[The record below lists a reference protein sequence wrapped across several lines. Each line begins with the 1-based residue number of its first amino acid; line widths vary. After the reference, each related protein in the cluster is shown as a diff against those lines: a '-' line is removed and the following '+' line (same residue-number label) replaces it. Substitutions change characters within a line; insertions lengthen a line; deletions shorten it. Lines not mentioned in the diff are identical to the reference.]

1 MLKLLTELFG
11 KSYVQKMIGTRSNVT
26 KPRKMDWAS
35 PYKVYS
41 DEAFEDPKTIQFI
54 EDKIAEYGPYAMSNK
69 NADEIANFELNAK
82 RLKQAK
88 MKQAGVSENM
98 IIRSDLMKMTDNDLN
113 ALAKEG
119 ESLQAKRILT
129 GNDRERLKYINNLL
143 EEAQKLPETGKGLAE
158 DIKAA
163 GGKPQADVI
172 DIGTGKKL
180 DEEGIMTL
188 KQKAPQT
195 DEKSFANLKED
206 IAKLNKR
213 NRTEEES
220 LGDLAAKRYSADE
233 EANRAGVVRSILL
246 NDDRLNLPQGIKDA
260 LLGRTDKAINP
271 LDVFNEVYK
280 RDLNK
285 LDKLDGLIFEG
296 EEAGKNANKV
306 ANEFLEKDSF
316 DLVEDDLGTKLKKA
330 DDDPDMPEMAK
341 GGLIKIL
348 GF

>member
-98 IIRSDLMKMTDNDLN
+98 IK
-113 ALAKEG
+113 AV
-119 ESLQAKRILT
+119 
-129 GNDRERLKYINNLL
+129 
-143 EEAQKLPETGKGLAE
+143 EEAKKP
-158 DIKAA
+158 
-163 GGKPQADVI
+163 KPQADVI

-260 LLGRTDKAINP
+260 LLGRTDRAINP

-348 GF
+348 GV

>member
-98 IIRSDLMKMTDNDLN
+98 IK
-113 ALAKEG
+113 AV
-119 ESLQAKRILT
+119 
-129 GNDRERLKYINNLL
+129 
-143 EEAQKLPETGKGLAE
+143 EEAKKP
-158 DIKAA
+158 
-163 GGKPQADVI
+163 KPQAEII

-188 KQKAPQT
+188 KQRAPQT

-260 LLGRTDKAINP
+260 LLGRTDRAINP

-348 GF
+348 GV

>member
-98 IIRSDLMKMTDNDLN
+98 IR
-113 ALAKEG
+113 AV
-119 ESLQAKRILT
+119 
-129 GNDRERLKYINNLL
+129 
-143 EEAQKLPETGKGLAE
+143 EEAKKP
-158 DIKAA
+158 
-163 GGKPQADVI
+163 KPQAEII

-188 KQKAPQT
+188 KQRAPQT

-260 LLGRTDKAINP
+260 LLGRTDRAINP

>member
-98 IIRSDLMKMTDNDLN
+98 IK
-113 ALAKEG
+113 AV
-119 ESLQAKRILT
+119 
-129 GNDRERLKYINNLL
+129 
-143 EEAQKLPETGKGLAE
+143 EEAKKP
-158 DIKAA
+158 
-163 GGKPQADVI
+163 KPQADVI

-188 KQKAPQT
+188 KQRAPQT

-213 NRTEEES
+213 NKTEEES

-260 LLGRTDKAINP
+260 LLGRTDRAINP

-348 GF
+348 GV

>member
-69 NADEIANFELNAK
+69 NADEIANFELNAQ

-98 IIRSDLMKMTDNDLN
+98 IK
-113 ALAKEG
+113 AV
-119 ESLQAKRILT
+119 
-129 GNDRERLKYINNLL
+129 
-143 EEAQKLPETGKGLAE
+143 EEAKKP
-158 DIKAA
+158 
-163 GGKPQADVI
+163 KPQAEII

-180 DEEGIMTL
+180 DEEGIMSL
-188 KQKAPQT
+188 KQRAPQT

-348 GF
+348 GV

>member
-11 KSYVQKMIGTRSNVT
+11 KNYVQKMIGTRSNVT

-98 IIRSDLMKMTDNDLN
+98 IK
-113 ALAKEG
+113 AV
-119 ESLQAKRILT
+119 
-129 GNDRERLKYINNLL
+129 
-143 EEAQKLPETGKGLAE
+143 EEAKKP
-158 DIKAA
+158 
-163 GGKPQADVI
+163 KPQADVI

-188 KQKAPQT
+188 KQRAPQT

-213 NRTEEES
+213 NKTEEES

-348 GF
+348 GV

>member
-1 MLKLLTELFG
+1 
-11 KSYVQKMIGTRSNVT
+11 
-26 KPRKMDWAS
+26 
-35 PYKVYS
+35 
-41 DEAFEDPKTIQFI
+41 
-54 EDKIAEYGPYAMSNK
+54 
-69 NADEIANFELNAK
+69 
-82 RLKQAK
+82 

-98 IIRSDLMKMTDNDLN
+98 IK
-113 ALAKEG
+113 AV
-119 ESLQAKRILT
+119 
-129 GNDRERLKYINNLL
+129 
-143 EEAQKLPETGKGLAE
+143 EEAKKP
-158 DIKAA
+158 
-163 GGKPQADVI
+163 KPQADVI

-188 KQKAPQT
+188 KQRAPQT

-220 LGDLAAKRYSADE
+220 LGDLAAKRYSANE

-260 LLGRTDKAINP
+260 LLGRTDRAINP

-348 GF
+348 GV

>member
-98 IIRSDLMKMTDNDLN
+98 IK
-113 ALAKEG
+113 AV
-119 ESLQAKRILT
+119 
-129 GNDRERLKYINNLL
+129 
-143 EEAQKLPETGKGLAE
+143 EEAKKP
-158 DIKAA
+158 
-163 GGKPQADVI
+163 KPQADVI
-172 DIGTGKKL
+172 DIGTDKKL

-188 KQKAPQT
+188 KQRAPQT

-260 LLGRTDKAINP
+260 LLGRTDRAINP

-348 GF
+348 GV

>member
-98 IIRSDLMKMTDNDLN
+98 IK
-113 ALAKEG
+113 AV
-119 ESLQAKRILT
+119 
-129 GNDRERLKYINNLL
+129 
-143 EEAQKLPETGKGLAE
+143 EEAKKP
-158 DIKAA
+158 
-163 GGKPQADVI
+163 KPQADVI

-180 DEEGIMTL
+180 DEEGIITL
-188 KQKAPQT
+188 KQRAPQT

-206 IAKLNKR
+206 IAKLNKK

-260 LLGRTDKAINP
+260 LLGRTDRAINP

-348 GF
+348 GV

>member
-11 KSYVQKMIGTRSNVT
+11 KNYVQKMIGTRSNVT

-98 IIRSDLMKMTDNDLN
+98 IK
-113 ALAKEG
+113 AV
-119 ESLQAKRILT
+119 
-129 GNDRERLKYINNLL
+129 
-143 EEAQKLPETGKGLAE
+143 EEAKKP
-158 DIKAA
+158 
-163 GGKPQADVI
+163 KPQADVI

-213 NRTEEES
+213 NSTEEES

-233 EANRAGVVRSILL
+233 EANREGVVRSILL

-260 LLGRTDKAINP
+260 LLGRTDRAINP

-348 GF
+348 GV

>member
-11 KSYVQKMIGTRSNVT
+11 KNYVQKMIGTRSNVT

-98 IIRSDLMKMTDNDLN
+98 IK
-113 ALAKEG
+113 AV
-119 ESLQAKRILT
+119 
-129 GNDRERLKYINNLL
+129 
-143 EEAQKLPETGKGLAE
+143 EEAKKP
-158 DIKAA
+158 
-163 GGKPQADVI
+163 KPQAEII

-188 KQKAPQT
+188 KQRAPQT

-260 LLGRTDKAINP
+260 LLGRTDRAINP

-348 GF
+348 GV

>member
-98 IIRSDLMKMTDNDLN
+98 IK
-113 ALAKEG
+113 AV
-119 ESLQAKRILT
+119 
-129 GNDRERLKYINNLL
+129 
-143 EEAQKLPETGKGLAE
+143 EEAKKP
-158 DIKAA
+158 
-163 GGKPQADVI
+163 KPQADVI

-188 KQKAPQT
+188 KQRAPQT

-260 LLGRTDKAINP
+260 LLGRTDRAINP

>member
-69 NADEIANFELNAK
+69 NADEIANFELNAQ

-98 IIRSDLMKMTDNDLN
+98 IK
-113 ALAKEG
+113 AV
-119 ESLQAKRILT
+119 
-129 GNDRERLKYINNLL
+129 
-143 EEAQKLPETGKGLAE
+143 EEAKKP
-158 DIKAA
+158 
-163 GGKPQADVI
+163 KPQADVI

-188 KQKAPQT
+188 KQRAPQT

-348 GF
+348 GV

>member
-98 IIRSDLMKMTDNDLN
+98 IK
-113 ALAKEG
+113 AV
-119 ESLQAKRILT
+119 
-129 GNDRERLKYINNLL
+129 
-143 EEAQKLPETGKGLAE
+143 EEAKKP
-158 DIKAA
+158 
-163 GGKPQADVI
+163 KPQAEII

-260 LLGRTDKAINP
+260 LLGRTDRAINP

-348 GF
+348 GV

>member
-69 NADEIANFELNAK
+69 NADEIANFELNAQ

-98 IIRSDLMKMTDNDLN
+98 IK
-113 ALAKEG
+113 AV
-119 ESLQAKRILT
+119 
-129 GNDRERLKYINNLL
+129 
-143 EEAQKLPETGKGLAE
+143 EEAKKP
-158 DIKAA
+158 
-163 GGKPQADVI
+163 KPQADVI

-213 NRTEEES
+213 NKTEEES

-233 EANRAGVVRSILL
+233 EANRAGVVRFILL

-260 LLGRTDKAINP
+260 LLGRTDRAINP

>member
-11 KSYVQKMIGTRSNVT
+11 KNYVQKMIGTRSNVT

-69 NADEIANFELNAK
+69 NADEIANFELNAQ

-98 IIRSDLMKMTDNDLN
+98 IK
-113 ALAKEG
+113 AV
-119 ESLQAKRILT
+119 
-129 GNDRERLKYINNLL
+129 
-143 EEAQKLPETGKGLAE
+143 EEAKKP
-158 DIKAA
+158 
-163 GGKPQADVI
+163 KPQAEII

-260 LLGRTDKAINP
+260 LLGRTDRAINP

-348 GF
+348 GV

>member
-98 IIRSDLMKMTDNDLN
+98 IR
-113 ALAKEG
+113 AV
-119 ESLQAKRILT
+119 
-129 GNDRERLKYINNLL
+129 
-143 EEAQKLPETGKGLAE
+143 EEAKKP
-158 DIKAA
+158 
-163 GGKPQADVI
+163 KPQADVI

-188 KQKAPQT
+188 KQRAPQT

-260 LLGRTDKAINP
+260 LLGRTDRAINP

-348 GF
+348 GV

>member
-11 KSYVQKMIGTRSNVT
+11 KNYVQKMIGTRSNVT

-98 IIRSDLMKMTDNDLN
+98 IK
-113 ALAKEG
+113 AV
-119 ESLQAKRILT
+119 
-129 GNDRERLKYINNLL
+129 
-143 EEAQKLPETGKGLAE
+143 EEAKKP
-158 DIKAA
+158 
-163 GGKPQADVI
+163 KPQADVI

-260 LLGRTDKAINP
+260 LLGRTDRAINP

-348 GF
+348 GV

>member
-98 IIRSDLMKMTDNDLN
+98 IK
-113 ALAKEG
+113 AV
-119 ESLQAKRILT
+119 
-129 GNDRERLKYINNLL
+129 
-143 EEAQKLPETGKGLAE
+143 EEAKKP
-158 DIKAA
+158 
-163 GGKPQADVI
+163 KPQADVI

-188 KQKAPQT
+188 KQRAPQT

-260 LLGRTDKAINP
+260 LLGRTDRAINP

-348 GF
+348 GV

>member
-69 NADEIANFELNAK
+69 NADEIANFELNAQ

-98 IIRSDLMKMTDNDLN
+98 IR
-113 ALAKEG
+113 AV
-119 ESLQAKRILT
+119 
-129 GNDRERLKYINNLL
+129 
-143 EEAQKLPETGKGLAE
+143 EEAKKP
-158 DIKAA
+158 
-163 GGKPQADVI
+163 KPQAEII

-188 KQKAPQT
+188 KQRAPQT

-348 GF
+348 GV

>member
-98 IIRSDLMKMTDNDLN
+98 IK
-113 ALAKEG
+113 AV
-119 ESLQAKRILT
+119 
-129 GNDRERLKYINNLL
+129 
-143 EEAQKLPETGKGLAE
+143 EEAKKP
-158 DIKAA
+158 
-163 GGKPQADVI
+163 KPQADVI

-188 KQKAPQT
+188 KQRAPQT

-213 NRTEEES
+213 NRKEEES
-220 LGDLAAKRYSADE
+220 LGDLAAKRYSANE

>member
-11 KSYVQKMIGTRSNVT
+11 KNYVQKMIGTRSNVT

-98 IIRSDLMKMTDNDLN
+98 IK
-113 ALAKEG
+113 AV
-119 ESLQAKRILT
+119 
-129 GNDRERLKYINNLL
+129 
-143 EEAQKLPETGKGLAE
+143 EEAKKP
-158 DIKAA
+158 
-163 GGKPQADVI
+163 KPQADVI

-260 LLGRTDKAINP
+260 LLGRTDRAINP

>member
-98 IIRSDLMKMTDNDLN
+98 IR
-113 ALAKEG
+113 AV
-119 ESLQAKRILT
+119 
-129 GNDRERLKYINNLL
+129 
-143 EEAQKLPETGKGLAE
+143 EEAKKP
-158 DIKAA
+158 
-163 GGKPQADVI
+163 KPQADVI

-188 KQKAPQT
+188 KQRAPQT

-206 IAKLNKR
+206 IAKLNKK

-260 LLGRTDKAINP
+260 LLGRTDRAINP

-348 GF
+348 GV

>member
-98 IIRSDLMKMTDNDLN
+98 IK
-113 ALAKEG
+113 AV
-119 ESLQAKRILT
+119 
-129 GNDRERLKYINNLL
+129 
-143 EEAQKLPETGKGLAE
+143 EEAKKP
-158 DIKAA
+158 
-163 GGKPQADVI
+163 KPQADVI

-188 KQKAPQT
+188 KQRAPQT

-206 IAKLNKR
+206 IAKLNKK

-260 LLGRTDKAINP
+260 LLGRTDRAINP

-348 GF
+348 GV

>member
-98 IIRSDLMKMTDNDLN
+98 IK
-113 ALAKEG
+113 AV
-119 ESLQAKRILT
+119 
-129 GNDRERLKYINNLL
+129 
-143 EEAQKLPETGKGLAE
+143 EEAKKP
-158 DIKAA
+158 
-163 GGKPQADVI
+163 KPQAEII

-188 KQKAPQT
+188 KQRAPQT

>member
-69 NADEIANFELNAK
+69 NADEIANFELNAQ

-98 IIRSDLMKMTDNDLN
+98 IK
-113 ALAKEG
+113 AV
-119 ESLQAKRILT
+119 
-129 GNDRERLKYINNLL
+129 
-143 EEAQKLPETGKGLAE
+143 EEAKKP
-158 DIKAA
+158 
-163 GGKPQADVI
+163 KPQADVI

-233 EANRAGVVRSILL
+233 EANRAGVVRFILL

-260 LLGRTDKAINP
+260 LLGRTDRAINP

>member
-98 IIRSDLMKMTDNDLN
+98 IR
-113 ALAKEG
+113 AV
-119 ESLQAKRILT
+119 
-129 GNDRERLKYINNLL
+129 
-143 EEAQKLPETGKGLAE
+143 EEAKKP
-158 DIKAA
+158 
-163 GGKPQADVI
+163 KPQAEII

-180 DEEGIMTL
+180 DEEGIMSL
-188 KQKAPQT
+188 KQRAPQT

-260 LLGRTDKAINP
+260 LLGRTDRAINP

-348 GF
+348 GV

>member
-98 IIRSDLMKMTDNDLN
+98 IK
-113 ALAKEG
+113 AV
-119 ESLQAKRILT
+119 
-129 GNDRERLKYINNLL
+129 
-143 EEAQKLPETGKGLAE
+143 EEAKKP
-158 DIKAA
+158 
-163 GGKPQADVI
+163 KPQADVI

-180 DEEGIMTL
+180 DEEGIMSL
-188 KQKAPQT
+188 KQRAPQT

>member
-98 IIRSDLMKMTDNDLN
+98 IK
-113 ALAKEG
+113 AV
-119 ESLQAKRILT
+119 
-129 GNDRERLKYINNLL
+129 
-143 EEAQKLPETGKGLAE
+143 EEAKKP
-158 DIKAA
+158 
-163 GGKPQADVI
+163 KPQADVI

-188 KQKAPQT
+188 KQRAPQT
-195 DEKSFANLKED
+195 NEKSFANLKED

-260 LLGRTDKAINP
+260 LLGRTDRAINP

-348 GF
+348 GV

>member
-11 KSYVQKMIGTRSNVT
+11 KNYVQKMIGTRSNVT

-98 IIRSDLMKMTDNDLN
+98 IK
-113 ALAKEG
+113 AV
-119 ESLQAKRILT
+119 
-129 GNDRERLKYINNLL
+129 
-143 EEAQKLPETGKGLAE
+143 EEAKKP
-158 DIKAA
+158 
-163 GGKPQADVI
+163 KPQADVI

-188 KQKAPQT
+188 KQRAPQT

-260 LLGRTDKAINP
+260 LLGRTDRAINP

-348 GF
+348 GV

>member
-11 KSYVQKMIGTRSNVT
+11 KSYVQKMIGTRSNIT

-54 EDKIAEYGPYAMSNK
+54 EDKIVEYGPYAMSNK

-98 IIRSDLMKMTDNDLN
+98 IK
-113 ALAKEG
+113 AV
-119 ESLQAKRILT
+119 
-129 GNDRERLKYINNLL
+129 
-143 EEAQKLPETGKGLAE
+143 EEAKKP
-158 DIKAA
+158 
-163 GGKPQADVI
+163 KPQAEII

-180 DEEGIMTL
+180 DEEGIMSL

-260 LLGRTDKAINP
+260 LLGRTDRAINP

-348 GF
+348 GV

>member
-69 NADEIANFELNAK
+69 NADEIANFELNAQ

-98 IIRSDLMKMTDNDLN
+98 IR
-113 ALAKEG
+113 AV
-119 ESLQAKRILT
+119 
-129 GNDRERLKYINNLL
+129 
-143 EEAQKLPETGKGLAE
+143 EEAKKP
-158 DIKAA
+158 
-163 GGKPQADVI
+163 KPQAEII

-180 DEEGIMTL
+180 DEEGIMSL
-188 KQKAPQT
+188 KQRAPQT

-330 DDDPDMPEMAK
+330 DDDPDVPEMAK

>member
-98 IIRSDLMKMTDNDLN
+98 IK
-113 ALAKEG
+113 AV
-119 ESLQAKRILT
+119 
-129 GNDRERLKYINNLL
+129 
-143 EEAQKLPETGKGLAE
+143 EEAKKP
-158 DIKAA
+158 
-163 GGKPQADVI
+163 KPQADVI

-188 KQKAPQT
+188 KQRAPQT

-220 LGDLAAKRYSADE
+220 LGDLAAKRYSANE

-348 GF
+348 GV

>member
-11 KSYVQKMIGTRSNVT
+11 KNYVQKMIGTRSNVT

-98 IIRSDLMKMTDNDLN
+98 IK
-113 ALAKEG
+113 AV
-119 ESLQAKRILT
+119 
-129 GNDRERLKYINNLL
+129 
-143 EEAQKLPETGKGLAE
+143 EEAKKP
-158 DIKAA
+158 
-163 GGKPQADVI
+163 KPQAEII

-260 LLGRTDKAINP
+260 LLGRTDRAINP

-348 GF
+348 GV

>member
-98 IIRSDLMKMTDNDLN
+98 IK
-113 ALAKEG
+113 AV
-119 ESLQAKRILT
+119 
-129 GNDRERLKYINNLL
+129 
-143 EEAQKLPETGKGLAE
+143 EEAKKP
-158 DIKAA
+158 
-163 GGKPQADVI
+163 KPQADVI

-188 KQKAPQT
+188 KQRAPQT

-348 GF
+348 GV

>member
-98 IIRSDLMKMTDNDLN
+98 IK
-113 ALAKEG
+113 AV
-119 ESLQAKRILT
+119 
-129 GNDRERLKYINNLL
+129 
-143 EEAQKLPETGKGLAE
+143 EEAKKP
-158 DIKAA
+158 
-163 GGKPQADVI
+163 KPQADVI

-188 KQKAPQT
+188 KQRAPQT

-316 DLVEDDLGTKLKKA
+316 DLIEDDLGTKLKKA

-348 GF
+348 GV

>member
-98 IIRSDLMKMTDNDLN
+98 IR
-113 ALAKEG
+113 AV
-119 ESLQAKRILT
+119 
-129 GNDRERLKYINNLL
+129 
-143 EEAQKLPETGKGLAE
+143 EEAKKP
-158 DIKAA
+158 
-163 GGKPQADVI
+163 KPQAEII

-188 KQKAPQT
+188 KQRAPQT

-260 LLGRTDKAINP
+260 LLGRTDRAINP

-348 GF
+348 GV

>member
-98 IIRSDLMKMTDNDLN
+98 IK
-113 ALAKEG
+113 AV
-119 ESLQAKRILT
+119 
-129 GNDRERLKYINNLL
+129 
-143 EEAQKLPETGKGLAE
+143 EEAKKP
-158 DIKAA
+158 
-163 GGKPQADVI
+163 KPQADVI

-233 EANRAGVVRSILL
+233 EANRAGVVRFILL

-260 LLGRTDKAINP
+260 LLGRTDRAINP

-348 GF
+348 GV

>member
-11 KSYVQKMIGTRSNVT
+11 NSYVQKMIGTRSNVT

-98 IIRSDLMKMTDNDLN
+98 IK
-113 ALAKEG
+113 AV
-119 ESLQAKRILT
+119 
-129 GNDRERLKYINNLL
+129 
-143 EEAQKLPETGKGLAE
+143 EEAKKP
-158 DIKAA
+158 
-163 GGKPQADVI
+163 KPQADVI

-188 KQKAPQT
+188 KQRAPQT

-348 GF
+348 GV